1 MYKDNKKR
9 LLYDDLL
16 GGLPVVTFKLQ
27 DALFL
32 KVRTH
37 DTELCATLCAT
48 LIVIADALL
57 VSATLARK
65 LDQILLLRRR
75 A

>member
-1 MYKDNKKR
+1 
-9 LLYDDLL
+9 
-16 GGLPVVTFKLQ
+16 VVAFKFQ

-32 KVRTH
+32 KVQTR

-48 LIVIADALL
+48 LIVMTNVLL
-57 VSATLARK
+57 VSETLARK

-75 A
+75 AQCCIVRPLPM